1 MPRGVFKS
9 SAKFTEKNL
18 CWGIFFNIMLE
29 KLETELSFIKSLYF
43 KSIKNIL
50 RSENTLKLSKIIF
63 AIIFE
68 IKIGKKKILIK
79 NSYKNIKKN

>member
-1 MPRGVFKS
+1 
-9 SAKFTEKNL
+9 
-18 CWGIFFNIMLE
+18 MLK

-68 IKIGKKKILIK
+68 IKIGKKNILIK